1 MQNFD
6 TREGRHVFSVDGRA
20 YFLPP
25 LDIAGIEELDRLAGL
40 SRKEQAEAFRELL
53 ASIAGS
59 PRRFFKGDPRKAVE
73 SLPMFQVVALFN
85 EWAGVSKKVPA
96 GESSGSVG

>member
-6 TREGRHVFSVDGRA
+6 TREGRHHFSVDGRT

-25 LDIAGIEELDRLAGL
+25 LDFTGIEAIDVMAGL
-40 SRKEQAEAFRELL
+40 PKKEQADKMRELL

-59 PRRFFKGDPRKAVE
+59 PRRIFRGDPRKAVE
-73 SLPMFQVVALFN
+73 ALPLLQVVALFN
-85 EWAGVSKKVPA
+85 AWAGVSKKVPS

>member
-6 TREGRHVFSVDGRA
+6 TREGRHVFSVDGHT

-25 LDIAGIEELDRLAGL
+25 LDFDGIETIGTMADLPK
-40 SRKEQAEAFRELL
+40 KEQADKMREYL

-59 PRRFFKGDPRKAVE
+59 PRRIFPGDPRKAVE
-73 SLPMFQVVALFN
+73 SLPLHQVVALFN
-85 EWAGVSKKVPA
+85 EWAGVSKKVPT